1 MMLLV
6 CSGNTCRSPMADVI
20 GRQILAEQRGIRP
33 EELGSAGIRVMSAG
47 TCAPAGVP
55 ASPEAVEAVSRMG
68 LDLSRHRSRPLAPEL
83 IHGADVIYCM
93 TGRHRDMVLSMGP
106 SAADRVETLDPNGD
120 ISDPF
125 GSDLTN
131 YQRCA
136 EMIRRRLRQRLKD
149 LQL

>member
-1 MMLLV
+1 M
-6 CSGNTCRSPMADVI
+6 
-20 GRQILAEQRGIRP
+20 
-33 EELGSAGIRVMSAG
+33 
-47 TCAPAGVP
+47 
-55 ASPEAVEAVSRMG
+55 
-68 LDLSRHRSRPLAPEL
+68 

-93 TGRHRDMVLSMGP
+93 TGSHRDLVLSMGP

-149 LQL
+149 LQP